1 MNESAATHASPPGH
15 GSAEGPLAH
24 VMPPGVLLAVFAAL
38 IALTAITVA
47 VTRVDLGSWN
57 LVAALAI
64 ATVKASLVALYFM
77 HLREESSLTWVFLT
91 ISFLFLGILF
101 SFAFGD
107 YLTRGWQNLPKGWE

>member
-1 MNESAATHASPPGH
+1 MKGRVHSRAVYFYVFGA
-15 GSAEGPLAH
+15 
-24 VMPPGVLLAVFAAL
+24 LLFL
-38 IALTAITVA
+38 TGLTTAIA
-47 VTRVDLGSWN
+47 YADLGPMSN
-57 LVAALAI
+57 AAAI
-64 ATVKASLVALYFM
+64 GIASAKALLVALYFM